1 MLTGFQATLSPVLS
15 LFLIMAIGFFLRK
28 KKLVPEDAG
37 TVLSRLETFLLLPA
51 LNFNTMLTRCT
62 VETLKSDYRLIL
74 YSLIIVFAAVA
85 LSYLLAGLFEKKD
98 AYMKN
103 IYRYALAFSNY
114 GYMGYAIVPLILGEE
129 MLQKYML
136 FTLPMNVVLY
146 MWGVNMLIPRKENR
160 KNPLLNLINP
170 SFVAILLGMIC
181 GLLGLGKYV
190 PSFLTTALSSLGSCL
205 GPMAMLLTGFAI
217 GGIDVM
223 SVIGN
228 KKVYAATFLRLIVL
242 PAVLISVLFLLK
254 ADGDVMFL
262 TLVAYG
268 SSFGMNTVV
277 FPSAYGGDV
286 APGSAMAVVSNVLAV
301 VTLPLMYSLLNLL
314 LGM

>member
-1 MLTGFQATLSPVLS
+1 MLAGFQATLSSVLS
-15 LFLIMAIGFFLRK
+15 LFIIMAVGFFLRK

-62 VETLKSDYRLIL
+62 VETLKSDFRLLL

-103 IYRYALAFSNY
+103 IYRYALVFSNY
-114 GYMGYAIVPLILGEE
+114 GYMGYAIVPLILGQE
-129 MLQKYML
+129 MLQKYIL
-136 FTLPMNVVLY
+136 FTLPMTVVLY
-146 MWGVNMLIPRKENR
+146 MWGVNMLIPKKENR

-170 SFVAILLGMIC
+170 SFVAILLGMLC
-181 GLLGLGKYV
+181 ALLGLGKYV
-190 PSFLTTALSSLGSCL
+190 PSFLTTTLSSLGNCL

-242 PAVLISVLFLLK
+242 PAVLISVLYLLK
-254 ADGDVMFL
+254 ADGEVMFF

-286 APGSAMAVVSNVLAV
+286 VPGSAMAVISNVFV
-301 VTLPLMYSLLNLL
+301 VLTLPMMFGLLTMV
-314 LGM
+314 LGG